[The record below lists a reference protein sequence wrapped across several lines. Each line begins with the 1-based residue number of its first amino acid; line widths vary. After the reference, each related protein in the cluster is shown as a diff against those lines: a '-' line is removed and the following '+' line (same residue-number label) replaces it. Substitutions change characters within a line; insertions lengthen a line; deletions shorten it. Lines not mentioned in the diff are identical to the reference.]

1 MSTNTPVSPRTRLN
15 TATLGVAA
23 LVLIGMVGLSYHEW
37 REYSRANADAAETRE
52 IWDSLDTLLSSLTD
66 AETGQRGFLL
76 TGNSSYLQP
85 YNQAVEVIPGRL
97 SHLNAMLAER
107 QGESIN
113 AARLN
118 RLVNQKLNELRQTI
132 ELRRT
137 QGAES
142 AVALVLS
149 DHDQR
154 AMDEI
159 RALGAE
165 IQRRENSAQS
175 QASTK
180 GEVAA
185 QSALLV
191 TVLGSLVLLFLFAF
205 GLEPFAASHSRS
217 TETWWILRYGAAVL
231 SVAAAF
237 LLRSALVP
245 LIGGT
250 ELAFT
255 IFLPAI
261 LFAAWFGGFR
271 VGVLSTALSALAA
284 DYYYLDPVRSFLL
297 RNRADQIT
305 LLVFVVLGLG
315 IALLAHSQRQA
326 VERATTAENN
336 ERSERQRFETTLA
349 SIGDGVIATN
359 KEGLVTFVNKVAQ
372 SLLKAPEAALLGRHL
387 DDVFQIVNEL
397 TRAKVESPIAK
408 VLREGGVVGLANH
421 TVLIAQDGTEI
432 PIDDSGAALRTE
444 GGPVLGTVLVFRN
457 ITERRDAEEAR
468 RQSELSAELV
478 RVQDEERRRIGRE
491 LHDSAGQNL
500 VMLKINLDLL
510 ALESNPDETMHRKL
524 AECIH
529 LADQLIGEVR
539 TTSYALYPPTLE
551 DVGLKSAIQS
561 YLDGFRERS
570 GIVTKVEIPPDFARP
585 PRDLELAIFRVLQ
598 ESLTNILRHSG
609 SPVANI
615 RLDIKDGTVR
625 LEVADQGKGIPPEV
639 LDAFN
644 CGSLGTPGV
653 GLRGMKERI
662 RQLGG
667 NLSVSS
673 TAGGTIV
680 SAAVALGT
688 TA

>member
-1 MSTNTPVSPRTRLN
+1 M
-15 TATLGVAA
+15 
-23 LVLIGMVGLSYHEW
+23 
-37 REYSRANADAAETRE
+37 
-52 IWDSLDTLLSSLTD
+52 
-66 AETGQRGFLL
+66 
-76 TGNSSYLQP
+76 
-85 YNQAVEVIPGRL
+85 
-97 SHLNAMLAER
+97 
-107 QGESIN
+107 
-113 AARLN
+113 
-118 RLVNQKLNELRQTI
+118 
-132 ELRRT
+132 
-137 QGAES
+137 
-142 AVALVLS
+142 
-149 DHDQR
+149 
-154 AMDEI
+154 
-159 RALGAE
+159 
-165 IQRRENSAQS
+165 
-175 QASTK
+175 
-180 GEVAA
+180 
-185 QSALLV
+185 
-191 TVLGSLVLLFLFAF
+191 
-205 GLEPFAASHSRS
+205 
-217 TETWWILRYGAAVL
+217 
-231 SVAAAF
+231 
-237 LLRSALVP
+237 
-245 LIGGT
+245 
-250 ELAFT
+250 
-255 IFLPAI
+255 
-261 LFAAWFGGFR
+261 
-271 VGVLSTALSALAA
+271 
-284 DYYYLDPVRSFLL
+284 
-297 RNRADQIT
+297 
-305 LLVFVVLGLG
+305 
-315 IALLAHSQRQA
+315 
-326 VERATTAENN
+326 
-336 ERSERQRFETTLA
+336 
-349 SIGDGVIATN
+349 
-359 KEGLVTFVNKVAQ
+359 
-372 SLLKAPEAALLGRHL
+372 
-387 DDVFQIVNEL
+387 
-397 TRAKVESPIAK
+397 
-408 VLREGGVVGLANH
+408 
-421 TVLIAQDGTEI
+421 
-432 PIDDSGAALRTE
+432 
-444 GGPVLGTVLVFRN
+444 LVFRN